1 MIFMKTLWVFLFIMS
16 KNLNKKISVKL
27 IKYISFCLA
36 ISAQS
41 QDINITVQS
50 RWFVGVTRQQLVEG
64 SGQIGKNMPHLTVT
78 VAASLQLIFAIYIYF
93 FIKKLPFLDFIHQLI
108 KKPMTPPGT
117 LPSLHPLQPPADI
130 PRLSWI
136 QSAPGL
142 YLA

>member
-27 IKYISFCLA
+27 IKYISLCLA

-78 VAASLQLIFAIYIYF
+78 VAASL
-93 FIKKLPFLDFIHQLI
+93 
-108 KKPMTPPGT
+108 
-117 LPSLHPLQPPADI
+117 
-130 PRLSWI
+130 
-136 QSAPGL
+136 
-142 YLA
+142 